1 MMKKTFLKNAVG
13 LGLGLALGIP
23 SASLAE
29 NWTQFRGRD
38 GSSLSGDKLP
48 TKLAKGNI
56 NWEIELPG
64 RGLSS
69 PIIYG
74 NKVFLSSASGPDQ
87 RRLHV
92 ICLNADSGKKI
103 WERQFWAT
111 GRTMTHPKT
120 CVAAPTPACD
130 SERVYVLFSSNDL
143 LCLDHDG
150 NLVWLRGLTLD
161 YPNAS
166 NSLGM
171 TSSPIVIGD
180 TLIVQIENDSESFA
194 AGVNVETGQ
203 NRWKLDR
210 PKMANW
216 TSPTVAKSDGKY
228 VAVLQSGKGIHAVE
242 PRTGKE
248 VWYFRGGAS
257 TIPSSTFAS
266 DGVLYVPSKG
276 ITALKPGS
284 ATKDVKELWVSGQ
297 LKPGTSSP
305 VVVGKNIFTVNSAGV
320 LTCGEISE
328 GKRLWQIRM
337 KGKKFS
343 ATPVFAG
350 GYLYTVNEQGL
361 VQVIDI
367 KGEEGEVIST
377 LDLDETILGT
387 PSIAAGSLFIRSDRH
402 VWKIGG

>member
-1 MMKKTFLKNAVG
+1 MMNKIILTIG
-13 LGLGLALGIP
+13 LVFGLTAGAR
-23 SASLAE
+23 AE
-29 NWTQFRGRD
+29 NWAQFRGLD
-38 GSSLSGDKLP
+38 GSSVSSEKLP
-48 TKLAKGNI
+48 TKLAKSSI
-56 NWEIELPG
+56 DWEIELPG

-69 PIIYG
+69 PIIFG
-74 NKVFLSSASGPDQ
+74 DKVFISSASGPDQ
-87 RRLHV
+87 SRLHV
-92 ICLNADSGKKI
+92 ICLNADSGKKL

-120 CVAAPTPACD
+120 CVAAPTPVCD
-130 SERVYVLFSSNDL
+130 GERVYVLFSSNDL
-143 LCLDHDG
+143 LCLDMEG

-194 AGVNVETGQ
+194 AGVNVYSGE

-216 TSPTVAKSDGKY
+216 TSPTVAKSDGKS
-228 VAVLQSGKGIHAVE
+228 VAILQSGKGIHAVN
-242 PRTGKE
+242 PRTGEE
-248 VWYFRGGAS
+248 VWYFGGGAS
-257 TIPSSTFAS
+257 TIPSSTFAG
-266 DGVLYVPSKG
+266 DGILYVPANG

-320 LTCGEISE
+320 LTCGEITE

-343 ATPVFAG
+343 ATPVYAG
-350 GYLYTVNEQGL
+350 GYLYAVNEEGL

-367 KGEEGEVIST
+367 QGEEGEVISS
-377 LDLDETILGT
+377 LDLDEVVLGS
-387 PSIAAGSLFIRSDRH
+387 PSVARGSLFIRSDRH